1 MYSLPRST
9 LHLLTL
15 WEAILELRGGG
26 GGSRNMSGRFSYPC
40 SPSKIRARFHSF
52 KHTLL
57 APAMELLWDVLLTVN
72 ENKLRNG
79 CRNAWQTILL

>member
-1 MYSLPRST
+1 VGHRKSVADST
-9 LHLLTL
+9 AAHLA
-15 WEAILELRGGG
+15 EKA
-26 GGSRNMSGRFSYPC
+26 
-40 SPSKIRARFHSF
+40 ARFHSF

-57 APAMELLWDVLLTVN
+57 VPAMKQLWDVLLAVN